1 VSGTFTAEQRAIYQL
16 VRDAQ
21 AAAERVAKPGAKAQA
36 AEDSSFLVRARGLAA
51 LGIVDSVNAPIDP
64 PWTNVPCDAVPRP
77 RACTQAYLWTIHGIS
92 HGLGLAVHDPAQFYY
107 GDRTYQPGDAFTIE
121 PGIYLSTRALAALPD
136 TPRNRAYIARVRPI
150 IQKYENTGVRIEDDY
165 VVTQSGVERITTGAP
180 REISEIEALAKN
192 RGSRTV
198 P

>member
-1 VSGTFTAEQRAIYQL
+1 M
-16 VRDAQ
+16 
-21 AAAERVAKPGAKAQA
+21 
-36 AEDSSFLVRARGLAA
+36 RARGLAA

-64 PWTNVPCDAVPRP
+64 PWINVKCDAAPRP

-107 GDRTYQPGDAFTIE
+107 GDRTYQPGDVFTIE

-150 IQKYENTGVRIEDDY
+150 IQKYENTGGRIEDDY
-165 VVTQSGVERITTGAP
+165 VVTQSGIQRISGGAP
-180 REISEIEALAKN
+180 REISEIEALARN
-192 RGSRTV
+192 RGSRPV